1 MKKRSRD
8 GHLMTRAEKIGQVIV
23 CVFLGILAFIMVYPL
38 WHVMMYSISDPKLA
52 MKGGMFLW
60 PKGFGYYNYKVIF
73 RTTQIWISFRN
84 TFLKTVIGTSLSV
97 LLSLLTAYPLSR
109 KRLHGKSFFQGMFF
123 FTMLFSGGTIPT
135 YLLVNSLGMLDTF
148 WALIIPGA
156 MSAYNMFILRNAL
169 AAIPDSLEE
178 SARVDGAGHFRILFK
193 IIAPIALP
201 SMAAVALFYGLGNWN
216 SYMDGLLYTNSSN
229 LQLMQMYLR
238 IVLTQTSSV
247 NNIMGSQVSQT
258 TEYISQSSTSMAIVT
273 ITVVPILVVY
283 PWLSKYYVT
292 GLSNGAV
299 KG

>member
-1 MKKRSRD
+1 
-8 GHLMTRAEKIGQVIV
+8 
-23 CVFLGILAFIMVYPL
+23 
-38 WHVMMYSISDPKLA
+38 
-52 MKGGMFLW
+52 
-60 PKGFGYYNYKVIF
+60 
-73 RTTQIWISFRN
+73 
-84 TFLKTVIGTSLSV
+84 
-97 LLSLLTAYPLSR
+97 
-109 KRLHGKSFFQGMFF
+109 MFF

-273 ITVVPILVVY
+273 ITVVPILIVY